1 MKLLLACFLCAAGIQ
16 ASASA
21 HVLDE
26 YVQAAQITLTHRSVK
41 VELRLTPGVRVAQR
55 IFTSIDSNGD
65 GQISSTEE
73 QGYAQQVMQDV
84 ALELDGRRTPL
95 SLSSIQ
101 VPTLNEMNGGASA
114 IRLDLTAETAL
125 DKNGEHQ
132 LSFTNEHLPKLSV
145 YLVNVL
151 VPSVD
156 AIKVTGQQR
165 DELQRRLQVSFLVNA
180 EAQSVVSS
188 DAPIVVDARTHT
200 LPRWVGVLLAG
211 LCVVLLIRR
220 WIGSSPAKQA

>member
-1 MKLLLACFLCAAGIQ
+1 MKLLLACFLSAAGIQ

-26 YVQAAQITLTHRSVK
+26 YVQAAQITLTHHSVR

-55 IFTSIDSNGD
+55 IFTSIDSDGD
-65 GQISSTEE
+65 GQITSREE
-73 QGYAQQVMQDV
+73 QAYAQQVTQDV

-145 YLVNVL
+145 YLANVL

-156 AIKVTGQQR
+156 AIKITGQQR
-165 DELQRRLQVSFLVNA
+165 DELQRRLQVGFLVKT
-180 EAQSVVSS
+180 AQSVVSS

-200 LPRWVGVLLAG
+200 LPRWIGVLLAG
-211 LCVVLLIRR
+211 LCVGLLIRR